1 MSKRNSLLL
10 VEDMLIA
17 GRKIQKYVSG
27 MTFDDFIA
35 DDRTIDAVVRN
46 FEIIGEAAS
55 RVDEGFQL
63 SAPFIPWQQ
72 LRGYRNR
79 LIHEYFGVDYT
90 IVWDIIRL
98 ELDDLLKE
106 IEDLLNDN
114 L

>member
-1 MSKRNSLLL
+1 MSERNSLLL

-55 RVDEGFQL
+55 RVEEAFQL
-63 SAPFIPWQQ
+63 SAPSIPWRQ
-72 LRGYRNR
+72 LKGYRNR

-90 IVWDIIRL
+90 IVWDIITL
-98 ELDDLLKE
+98 ELDDLLKS
-106 IEDLLNDN
+106 IDLLLNDN
-114 L
+114 